1 MKLSTEQAFAAMYA
15 FLEARYQM
23 TRSDDLGAL
32 LGSMS
37 LLEDGTP
44 ADPAISS
51 DWEAA
56 VSQAI
61 QGNVELELTL
71 RGPQS

>member
-1 MKLSTEQAFAAMYA
+1 MKLSAPQAYAAMYA

-23 TRSDDLGAL
+23 TMSDDLGAL

-44 ADPAISS
+44 ADPAIGS
-51 DWEAA
+51 DWEVA

-61 QGNVELELTL
+61 QGKVDLKLTL
-71 RGPQS
+71 RGSQS